1 MGEQRNKD
9 GDYYAYGLKI
19 PSISSKAYGA
29 ANNNFQYQGD
39 YSEFDDDLGWNDFEL
54 RSYDPQIGRFLQND
68 PYDQF
73 ASGYVGI
80 GNDPGNSVDPSG
92 GWGCPATAG
101 LVGFGGM
108 IANAGG
114 AGFNISS
121 AVASWVGIAAKA
133 ISLTGQGFGLKNTI
147 DDNLRN
153 SQLSKLQV
161 DPSGNIS
168 RAGWSGSLR
177 FGVRLGGTVAGVLYS
192 NPVGEGSDLKPRIR
206 REQYEQL
213 QRRTAFRILYGS
225 DTEDEIIDQPLEL
238 YRSTPFSPDDTPP
251 KDPYGRDVYFIYETL
266 RNDKGVI
273 RPYYGITTLRGRGS
287 GGRYQDLNSLQAK
300 NMKIIGIAYKK
311 VAQGIEQSLI
321 ELNNDGRPDP
331 AASNRIDNIAN
342 SLDPRNRKI
351 EYNIYKNIGQKWL
364 DFYYPDWKK
373 MGSPGQRGQFLRP
386 PK

>member
-1 MGEQRNKD
+1 
-9 GDYYAYGLKI
+9 
-19 PSISSKAYGA
+19 
-29 ANNNFQYQGD
+29 
-39 YSEFDDDLGWNDFEL
+39 
-54 RSYDPQIGRFLQND
+54 
-68 PYDQF
+68 
-73 ASGYVGI
+73 
-80 GNDPGNSVDPSG
+80 
-92 GWGCPATAG
+92 
-101 LVGFGGM
+101 M

-266 RNDKGVI
+266 RNRKGVV
-273 RPYYGITTLRGRGS
+273 RPYFGITTLRGRGS
-287 GGRYQDLNSLQAK
+287 GGRYKVNSLEGK
-300 NMKIIGIAYKK
+300 NMKIIGIAYKGI
-311 VAQGIEQSLI
+311 AQGVEQNLI
-321 ELNNDGRPDP
+321 ELNSDGNPPRR
-331 AASNRIDNIAN
+331 SNRIDNLQN
-342 SLDPRNRKI
+342 SIDPGKMS
-351 EYNIYKNIGQKWL
+351 YPALKAIGAKWL
-364 DFYYPDWKK
+364 DYLYPKWREA
-373 MGSPGQRGQFLRP
+373 GTAGQLGQFLRP
-386 PK
+386 IK